1 MMRITTALLAV
12 GALGALVSCSD
23 RPTSAAPS
31 PSPVPEVK
39 TMNPPPPPTPPPAPG
54 TLETAT
60 LGAGCFWCIE
70 AVFESVDGVKSA
82 VSGYSGGHVKNPTYE
97 QVCEKTTGHAE
108 VAQIVFDPAKISFER
123 VLEIFWGTHDPTTP
137 NRQGNDVGPQYR
149 SAIFYHSEAQKASA
163 ERLKKALDAA
173 GVFSAPIVTE
183 ITAFQ
188 EFWVAEEEHQ
198 DFYRRN
204 PNQGYCRAIIRPKM
218 EKFKKVF
225 EKDLKK

>member
-1 MMRITTALLAV
+1 MRISTALLA
-12 GALGALVSCSD
+12 LGALASCSE
-23 RPTSAAPS
+23 RPNVAPA
-31 PSPVPEVK
+31 P
-39 TMNPPPPPTPPPAPG
+39 PPPAPEVKPMTTTPPG
-54 TLETAT
+54 ATETAT

-70 AVFESVDGVKSA
+70 AVFEAVDGVKSA

-108 VAQIVFDPAKISFER
+108 VSQIVFDPSKLSFER

-149 SAIFYHSEAQKASA
+149 SAVFYHSEAQKATA
-163 ERLKKALDAA
+163 ERLKKALDASGA
-173 GVFSAPIVTE
+173 FSAPIVTE
-183 ITAFQ
+183 ITAFK
-188 EFWVAEEEHQ
+188 EFWPAEEEHQ

-218 EKFKKVF
+218 DKFKKVF